1 MNAVRSSSGPRLLPS
16 MDPLA
21 GVYGAVPR
29 QVRDFCRLVPVN
41 GVMSQNDQLCE
52 GLVAKPIEYQRGALL
67 QSTSTALSGYA

>member
-1 MNAVRSSSGPRLLPS
+1 

-29 QVRDFCRLVPVN
+29 QARDFYRLVPVN

-52 GLVAKPIEYQRGALL
+52 GLVAKSIEYQRRPLL